1 VRLSQQLWV
10 ANVGLAEA
18 ALGGRFVRGVADGT
32 LPREVFAGYI
42 AQDAHFLRSFAR
54 AYALCLAAS
63 PDEPT
68 LLAFADLITGV
79 RQELGLHA
87 AYAAHWGVDPHGTP
101 PAPAT
106 LAYTDFLL
114 ATAATAGLGVTCA
127 AMTPCMRLYAHLGQ
141 VVAAARA
148 PAGPYAGWVQ
158 TYADP
163 AFAALAAR
171 LEGLLDQYGQ
181 HGPQVRSAYRRAM
194 QLEVGFFEAAFVGC
208 AAAGTAGEA
217 PA

>member
-1 VRLSQQLWV
+1 MRLSQQLWA
-10 ANVGLAEA
+10 ANIGLAEA

-87 AYAAHWGVDPHGTP
+87 AYAAHWGVDPHRTP
-101 PAPAT
+101 PTPAT

-141 VVAAARA
+141 AVAAARA

-181 HGPQVRSAYRRAM
+181 PGPQVQSAYQRAM
-194 QLEVGFFEAAFVGC
+194 QLEVGFFEAAFVGY
-208 AAAGTAGEA
+208 AAAGSAREA
-217 PA
+217 PT

>member
-1 VRLSQQLWV
+1 MSLSQQLWA
-10 ANVGLAEA
+10 ANSELAA
-18 ALGGRFVRGVADGT
+18 SALGGRFVRGVADGT

-79 RQELGLHA
+79 REELGLHA
-87 AYAAHWGVDPHGTP
+87 AYAARWGVDPHGIP

-141 VVAAARA
+141 ELAAVRA
-148 PAGPYAGWVQ
+148 PAGPYAEWVR

-171 LEGLLDQYGQ
+171 LEGLLDHNGQ
-181 HGPQVRSAYRRAM
+181 HGPQVSSAYRRAM
-194 QLEVGFFEAAFVGC
+194 QLEVGFFEAAFAG
-208 AAAGTAGEA
+208 AAEVRAGDD
-217 PA
+217 

>member
-1 VRLSQQLWV
+1 MRLSQQLWV
-10 ANVGLAEA
+10 ANVELAEA

-79 RQELGLHA
+79 REELGLHA
-87 AYAAHWGVDPHGTP
+87 EYAAHWGVDPHGTP

-127 AMTPCMRLYAHLGQ
+127 AMAPCMRLYAHLGQ

-148 PAGPYAGWVQ
+148 PAGPYAEWVR

-171 LEGLLDQYGQ
+171 LEGLLDQHGQ
-181 HGPQVRSAYRRAM
+181 HGPQVWSAYRRAM

>member
-181 HGPQVRSAYRRAM
+181 PGPQVRSAYQRAM
-194 QLEVGFFEAAFVGC
+194 QLEVGFFEAAFVGY
-208 AAAGTAGEA
+208 AAAGTAREA
-217 PA
+217 PT

>member
-1 VRLSQQLWV
+1 MRLSQQLWV
-10 ANVGLAEA
+10 ANAELAQA
-18 ALGGRFVRGVADGT
+18 ALDGRFVRGVADGT

-42 AQDAHFLRSFAR
+42 AQDAHFLQSFAR

-79 RQELGLHA
+79 REELGLHA
-87 AYAAHWGVDPHGTP
+87 TYAAQWGVDPHGDP

-127 AMTPCMRLYAHLGQ
+127 AMTPCLRLYAHLGQ
-141 VVAAARA
+141 EIAAERERA
-148 PAGPYAGWVQ
+148 DPYAEWVR

-163 AFAALAAR
+163 AFAALAAQ
-171 LEGLLDQYGQ
+171 LEGLLDQHGQ
-181 HGPQVRSAYRRAM
+181 QGPQVQSAYRRAM
-194 QLEVGFFEAAFVGC
+194 QLEVGFFEAAFVG
-208 AAAGTAGEA
+208 TS
-217 PA
+217 PSS

>member
-1 VRLSQQLWV
+1 MRLSQQLWV

-79 RQELGLHA
+79 REELGLHA
-87 AYAAHWGVDPHGTP
+87 AYAHWGVDPHGTP

-114 ATAATAGLGVTCA
+114 ATAATAGLGLTCA
-127 AMTPCMRLYAHLGQ
+127 AMTPSMRLYAHLGQ
-141 VVAAARA
+141 VVAAARP
-148 PAGPYAGWVQ
+148 PAGPYAEWVR

-163 AFAALAAR
+163 AFAALAAQ
-171 LEGLLDQYGQ
+171 LEGLLDQHGQ
-181 HGPQVRSAYRRAM
+181 HGPQVRSAYRWAT
-194 QLEVGFFEAAFVGC
+194 QLEVGCFEAAFVGC
-208 AAAGTAGEA
+208 ATAGTAGET

>member
-1 VRLSQQLWV
+1 MRLSQQLWV

-87 AYAAHWGVDPHGTP
+87 AYAQEWGAAPAA

-114 ATAATAGLGVTCA
+114 ATAATAGLGATCA
-127 AMTPCMRLYAHLGQ
+127 AMTPCMRLYAWLGAR
-141 VVAAARA
+141 VAAEGE
-148 PAGPYAGWVQ
+148 PAGPYAAWVR

-163 AFAALAAR
+163 GFAALAAR
-171 LEGLLDQYGQ
+171 LEGLLDA
-181 HGPQVRSAYRRAM
+181 HGEDGPAVRQAYRRAM
-194 QLEVGFFEAAFVGC
+194 ELELGFFS
-208 AAAGTAGEA
+208 AAAL
-217 PA
+217 